1 MSSAMLV
8 LCVWA
13 AKRVA
18 LEIEVKKRITEKTKR
33 GKEGC
38 KNVTPVE

>member
-1 MSSAMLV
+1 MLV

-13 AKRVA
+13 EKRVA
-18 LEIEVKKRITEKTKR
+18 LKIDVKKITEKTKR

-38 KNVTPVE
+38 KKCHADGIKN